1 MKLEINGRIVEVDDS
16 FANLPSDQQQKTVES
31 IAAQLSA
38 QPGFVSQMADKLG
51 VSAQDP
57 LLWGGVGAVGGLAL
71 GPMVTEAGRAALR
84 GPAAPGVGAVDPRA
98 PGQKYIAKTGY
109 GAGPGETVREVV
121 DELKARQA
129 PIGEGKISKTITKDK
144 PLTIA
149 DYQAQKAREE
159 MEARMRAKNAPF
171 SQKLPPSAQTAV
183 RAAEGAASKFPAW
196 MARGAAG
203 ASTGFQAADMINR
216 LREGD
221 VSGGVI
227 SGLGAL
233 GSVLSFIPHPLTRI
247 GGTALAAGAPLLL
260 SAMEGKDE
268 EKKETGGVNNP
279 MAMGGPVGYAKGKAV
294 TGGLDFAKKSFAPK
308 QTKVVKAS
316 EALGPYADK
325 YLYVTESDRMRSTG
339 GDLGGPGFS
348 KFQLEDPR
356 YAEAKAAW
364 GVGKKGKATEILNLN
379 KKFPE
384 DKIIWSPL
392 IGSEAQHRSNQHVY
406 DMLTDEFSRQAA
418 MGKLTPELR
427 EAMNKRL
434 SDYKKYSALK
444 LSGLDVA
451 NPEMLKQMGNTF
463 DRRAAISEV
472 IGGEGVGGRKGQIF
486 DYPGIMR
493 EMTDPMVLG
502 QPTHSVGT
510 RLFSLTGD
518 TDYRPDLHS
527 AFPYILK
534 GEDKGVAFSPVPKEL
549 MLGDWIGLV
558 KDFIG
563 REPGYMDFMR
573 GVKGGHGKPN
583 AFLSQELLRKLE
595 DAGYKS
601 GGLARI

>member
-16 FANLPSDQQQKTVES
+16 FANLPPDQQQKTVES
-31 IAAQLSA
+31 IAAQMSS

-57 LLWGGVGAVGGLAL
+57 LLWGGVGTVGGLVL
-71 GPMVTEAGRAALR
+71 GPMVTEAGRRALQIP
-84 GPAAPGVGAVDPRA
+84 GGAPGAGAVDPRA

-121 DELKARQA
+121 EEFKEQRK
-129 PIGEGKISKTITKDK
+129 PIGEGKISKTITKNK

-159 MEARMRAKNAPF
+159 MEARMRAKNAPL
-171 SQKLPPSAQTAV
+171 SQKLPPAGQAAV

-196 MARGAAG
+196 LARGAAG
-203 ASTGFQAADMINR
+203 ASTGFQAADAINR

-221 VSGGVI
+221 IGGGIV

-233 GSVLSFIPHPLTRI
+233 GSVVSFIPHPLTRI

-260 SAMEGKDE
+260 GMMED
-268 EKKETGGVNNP
+268 KKEETGGVNNP
-279 MAMGGPVGYAKGKAV
+279 MAMGGPVGYARGKAV
-294 TGGLDFAKKSFAPK
+294 VGGLDSAKKFFAPK

-316 EALGPYADK
+316 EALGPHADK

-364 GVGKKGKATEILNLN
+364 GVASKPKATSITNIN
-379 KKFPE
+379 KRFPE
-384 DKIIWSPL
+384 DKIIWSPF
-392 IGSEAQHRSNQHVY
+392 IGAEAQHRSNQHVY

-486 DYPGIMR
+486 DYPGIMK
-493 EMTDPMVLG
+493 EMTDPMALG

-549 MLGDWIGLV
+549 MLGNWIEQV
-558 KDFIG
+558 KDFTG
-563 REPGYMDFMR
+563 RQPGYMEFMR
-573 GVKGGHGKPN
+573 GVKGGHGRPN

-601 GGLARI
+601 GGLAHI